1 MVLSHKIEC
10 SEIRNTEIRTSMSAP
25 VIVPASNNSTSTT
38 ANPEGLQFEIH
49 EVEEVENDDVP
60 TRFYSSAPQ
69 QRQQPQ
75 QQQTQQQP
83 QNDDD
88 AGSDDGSDDGSD
100 CSDCSDPEDAS
111 PFPLQRSTS
120 GIDQEIQRVDF
131 KDEATTV
138 RILAFLE
145 TQGINTNA
153 LVQKHLVPHGSRCR
167 IAIDDSGKI
176 VGFLMFDNEIKQE
189 TLVGASKEE
198 IETYINSRPFIFI
211 QLLIVDPLAAASSD
225 KKWSERLIASAL
237 ECIVKNR
244 KVAIVRT
251 KADDEA
257 EIQLYKSCGF
267 YTMEDM
273 SIPSY
278 SSRKDN
284 VAVLAYT
291 PLGLEQTAAIFK
303 QFYSSGARF

>member
-1 MVLSHKIEC
+1 
-10 SEIRNTEIRTSMSAP
+10 MSAT
-25 VIVPASNNSTSTT
+25 VIAPAST
-38 ANPEGLQFEIH
+38 ATNPEGLQFEIH

-60 TRFYSSAPQ
+60 TRFYSSVPQ

-75 QQQTQQQP
+75 QP
-83 QNDDD
+83 QSPNDDD
-88 AGSDDGSDDGSD
+88 AGSDDGSD
-100 CSDCSDPEDAS
+100 CSDGSDPEDAS

-153 LVQKHLVPHGSRCR
+153 LVQNHLVPHGSRCR

-176 VGFLMFDNEIKQE
+176 VGFVMFDNEIKQD

-198 IETYINSRPFIFI
+198 IETYISSRPFIFV
-211 QLLIVDPLAAASSD
+211 QLLIVDPIAAASSD
-225 KKWSERLIASAL
+225 KKWSERLIASVL
-237 ECIVKNR
+237 ECVVKNR

-273 SIPSY
+273 CVPSY

-284 VAVLAYT
+284 VAILAYT
-291 PLGLEQTAAIFK
+291 PLGLEQTASIFK
-303 QFYSSGARF
+303 QFYANGTRF